1 MLAYDERQS
10 GMDIPLEPGRKVRL
24 SSRLVGFDSPLLGER
39 ERHGWFRRWSTWA
52 QEGPLE
58 RRRLT
63 ACMYKIVVKSQ
74 LHRRSR

>member
-52 QEGPLE
+52 QERKDPWRE
-58 RRRLT
+58 DDSRL
-63 ACMYKIVVKSQ
+63 ACT
-74 LHRRSR
+74 RS